1 MTALLLLLPALV
13 SHYLECA
20 RVLLRQEMVA
30 LCVADGLV
38 HLSLRLVVF
47 RFFASTARR
56 VAIDVLGLDY
66 FLEALLASGFLVA
79 LTAVE
84 LGHLGSRGLL
94 SAFLWAFGVAFV

>member
-20 RVLLRQEMVA
+20 RVLLRHEMVP
-30 LCVADGLV
+30 LCLADGLM
-38 HLSLRLVVF
+38 HGVVLH
-47 RFFASTARR
+47 FFASTARR
-56 VAIDVLGLDY
+56 VTVDVLGLDY

-84 LGHLGSRGLL
+84 LGNLGSRGLL
-94 SAFLWAFGVAFV
+94 PAFLWAFGVAFV

>member
-13 SHYLECA
+13 SHYLKCA

-30 LCVADGLV
+30 LRVADGLM
-38 HLSLRLVVF
+38 HFWLVVF
-47 RFFASTARR
+47 HFFASTARR
-56 VAIDVLGLDY
+56 VTVDVLGLDY

-94 SAFLWAFGVAFV
+94 PAFLWAFGVAFV